1 MSRPLLY
8 TYRRCP
14 YAMRARMALLLAGI
28 DFDAFEISLKN
39 KPAEM
44 LAASPKGT
52 VPVLCLSEGL
62 VLEQSWEIVR
72 WAFSQGMCPDGW
84 ERAQTPANRELLA
97 INDGAFKHHLDRY
110 KYPERFEDTQINTGP
125 KHRHLAMTV
134 MLEPLEARLSSS
146 RFLGGDEACAT
157 DIGIFPFIR
166 QYAAVDPAWFAD
178 LSLPQVKAWMSYWL
192 SHPVFDGCM
201 QKLPPQERVLFPST
215 RFSTQQG
222 QELDRGIPGP

>member
-52 VPVLCLSEGL
+52 VPVLCLNEGA

-72 WAFSQGMCPDGW
+72 WAFSQGMCPGGW
-84 ERAQTPANRELLA
+84 ERAQTPPNLELLA
-97 INDGAFKHHLDRY
+97 INDGACKHHLDRY
-110 KYPERFEDTQINTGP
+110 KYPERFEGTQTDPGP
-125 KHRHLAMTV
+125 EHRQLAMTV
-134 MLEPLEARLSSS
+134 MLEPLEARLSAA
-146 RFLGGDEACAT
+146 RFLGGDHACAT

-166 QYAAVDPAWFAD
+166 QYIAVDPTWFAD
-178 LSLPQVKAWMSYWL
+178 LSLPKVKAWMSYWL
-192 SHPVFDGCM
+192 SHPVFDECM
-201 QKLPPQERVLFPST
+201 QKLPPQEKVLFPSVRPST
-215 RFSTQQG
+215 RQG
-222 QELDRGIPGP
+222 LEMGHEIPKP